1 MMNRKRHTRASK
13 AQRQSASE
21 PASQPKR
28 GFGELDPAQM
38 GLGMPDWMTS
48 PSPTPAIPS
57 KPSVFF
63 PPDGEEAPQE
73 SGAEM
78 ANTPEA
84 LPPARTVIEGMKVVC
99 ICKGIP
105 KKVFWK
111 ALDNGM
117 QTRED
122 INRFT
127 GSGSG
132 ACAGRRCGPHI
143 IEMLRLRSQ

>member
-1 MMNRKRHTRASK
+1 MNRKRQTRASIS
-13 AQRQSASE
+13 QRQFASE
-21 PASQPKR
+21 PASKPKR

-38 GLGMPDWMTS
+38 GFGMPDWITS
-48 PSPTPAIPS
+48 SSPTPAIPS
-57 KPSVFF
+57 KPAVFF
-63 PPDGEEAPQE
+63 PPDGEEAVQE
-73 SGAEM
+73 SGAGM
-78 ANTPEA
+78 AHTPETA
-84 LPPARTVIEGMKVVC
+84 PPSRTVIEGMKVVC

-111 ALDNGM
+111 ALDQGM

-122 INRFT
+122 VNCFT

-132 ACAGRRCGPHI
+132 ACAGRRCGPRI